1 MSSRKIKEIVKAL
14 LNIILYNHFQNL
26 FSVIY
31 TLRYSDPLMLIEQ
44 AIPYIPRFILN
55 PIPQTVWI
63 YSSSGSALASFLR
76 MLLTWTL
83 TVLSSP

>member
-1 MSSRKIKEIVKAL
+1 LSSRKIKEIVKAL

-31 TLRYSDPLMLIEQ
+31 ILRYSDLLMLIEQ